1 MNAASAL
8 LAIGLLAGSATAHAG
23 RVASMTNEAGGEILL
38 TDVSTKRCGDGMSA
52 AMATGSSGAFVTGC
66 WIVESGYV
74 LIDWYNGSRVT
85 SKAYPILDFKPAAD
99 LFDDE
104 PQTTDWPQAPA
115 WRQP

>member
-1 MNAASAL
+1 MAFLMSNS
-8 LAIGLLAGSATAHAG
+8 
-23 RVASMTNEAGGEILL
+23 SMACY
-38 TDVSTKRCGDGMSA
+38 RR
-52 AMATGSSGAFVTGC
+52 
-66 WIVESGYV
+66 
-74 LIDWYNGSRVT
+74 SRVT